1 MLWHAGKHRSAGNGR
16 SAVGLA
22 CGPDDRTRVVGPGP
36 PRLEMASI
44 EALHCRRAATGD
56 GGEVSVPHAAW
67 LVARRLPGRP
77 QVAIRLSS
85 CTVGETS
92 SDLGVHGLV
101 AHFPVVHGCCRR
113 RLLWAIRSTRSRRPS
128 LGRGA
133 LRHTR
138 STAVLTWPESARAA
152 LIAHFQQHPALNG
165 RPLFRKIFWPVD
177 NVDCVAARSHLS
189 AMAL

>member
-92 SDLGVHGLV
+92 SDLGVHGLG
-101 AHFPVVHGCCRR
+101 APSSDARLSIHPYSTRGGDKSCRSVVIGALQERAFVPRR
-113 RLLWAIRSTRSRRPS
+113 RHVQGWASREVSYESCSCGFRTSDGTR
-128 LGRGA
+128 
-133 LRHTR
+133 
-138 STAVLTWPESARAA
+138 
-152 LIAHFQQHPALNG
+152 
-165 RPLFRKIFWPVD
+165 
-177 NVDCVAARSHLS
+177 
-189 AMAL
+189 

>member
-22 CGPDDRTRVVGPGP
+22 CGPDARERVVGPGP
-36 PRLEMASI
+36 PRRGMASI
-44 EALHCRRAATGD
+44 EALHCRRAANGH
-56 GGEVSVPHAAW
+56 GGEVSVPRAAW

-101 AHFPVVHGCCRR
+101 ATSKDTRFTIHPY
-113 RLLWAIRSTRSRRPS
+113 STRGGDKSGRTVAVGSGSPRPFVR
-128 LGRGA
+128 LGRHVQGWA
-133 LRHTR
+133 SREVSYESCSCGFRTSDGTR
-138 STAVLTWPESARAA
+138 
-152 LIAHFQQHPALNG
+152 
-165 RPLFRKIFWPVD
+165 
-177 NVDCVAARSHLS
+177 
-189 AMAL
+189 

>member
-36 PRLEMASI
+36 LRRGMDFI

-56 GGEVSVPHAAW
+56 GGEVSVPHAAR

-101 AHFPVVHGCCRR
+101 ATSRVA
-113 RLLWAIRSTRSRRPS
+113 RLSIHPYSTRGGDKSGRS
-128 LGRGA
+128 VVRGA
-133 LRHTR
+133 LQERAFVPRRRHVQGWASREVSYESCSCGFRTSDGTR
-138 STAVLTWPESARAA
+138 
-152 LIAHFQQHPALNG
+152 
-165 RPLFRKIFWPVD
+165 
-177 NVDCVAARSHLS
+177 
-189 AMAL
+189 